1 MKKKEKERIEK
12 MKIDRYKR
20 CWDELE
26 LLQYNSAKWQAY
38 FTGVL
43 SIYESMSHESMS
55 QGVSAVTQTHK
66 MKAKISEC

>member
-26 LLQYNSAKWQAY
+26 LLQYNIAKWQAH

-43 SIYESMSHESMS
+43 SIYESKSLWVNESWVDES
-55 QGVSAVTQTHK
+55 
-66 MKAKISEC
+66 IS